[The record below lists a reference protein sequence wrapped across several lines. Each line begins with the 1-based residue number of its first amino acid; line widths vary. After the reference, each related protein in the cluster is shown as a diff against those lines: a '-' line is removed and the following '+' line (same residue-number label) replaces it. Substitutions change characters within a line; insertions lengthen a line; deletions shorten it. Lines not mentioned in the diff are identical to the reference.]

1 MHILLASFNLLF
13 RKFRGENDAL
23 ASASDTVSVIA
34 ALSALFRFVL
44 VVLGGWMFGGVERGS
59 IFPPRAEDVG
69 EQGLRLNRYFPFGV
83 PFGEDCAY
91 FNHFIRMPI
100 WKNNQ

>member
-1 MHILLASFNLLF
+1 
-13 RKFRGENDAL
+13 
-23 ASASDTVSVIA
+23 
-34 ALSALFRFVL
+34 
-44 VVLGGWMFGGVERGS
+44 MFGGVERGS
-59 IFPPRAEDVG
+59 IFPPRAEDIG